1 MPSSL
6 ATLTPTI
13 QRSRRREQQLIFVR
27 AHLGALAGG
36 PNPAGNLFTPDD
48 SGQVPARV
56 NFRLICPFCGL
67 DVCGEHIKLM
77 EYPVGRGLVF
87 HTDDGHRL
95 QYKGTILQR
104 VECGSPIAA
113 RVV

>member
-1 MPSSL
+1 MPSSP
-6 ATLTPTI
+6 AILTPTI

-27 AHLGALAGG
+27 AHLGAQAGG
-36 PNPAGNLFTPDD
+36 PNPAGNLFAPDD
-48 SGQVPARV
+48 RGQVATHV
-56 NFRLICPFCGL
+56 TFSLVCPYCEQNL
-67 DVCGEHIKLM
+67 QGERIKLL
-77 EYPVGRGLVF
+77 EFLVGRGLVF
-87 HTDDGHRL
+87 HTDDGHEL